1 MHDDKR
7 IYRKLSWI
15 VINRGYVK
23 SPAIVIVVMSIKD
36 INITTIDIK
45 W

>member
-7 IYRKLSWI
+7 IHRKLSSI
-15 VINRGYVK
+15 VIYRGYVK
-23 SPAIVIVVMSIKD
+23 SPAIVIVVMSIKG

>member
-7 IYRKLSWI
+7 IYRKLSSI

-23 SPAIVIVVMSIKD
+23 SPSVVIVVMSIKNVS
-36 INITTIDIK
+36 IKTIDIK